1 MKRCLVCDDHALLR
15 EALAGMV
22 RIAWPGVQVCE
33 AADYPQAWAAA
44 EDDFDLC
51 LIDLTMP
58 GAPPLDGIAG
68 MRSVAPELPLIVVT
82 GTADDRQMLAL
93 LDMGVAGFVAKTTS
107 GTVLEA
113 AIRLVL
119 AGGRYVPERLA
130 EIAAPLGAI
139 IAADQPV
146 RLTGRQRDVV
156 RLVARGFSNKEIA
169 RELAIAPSSVKSHLA
184 AAQAA
189 LGTSNRAQTSV
200 RARELLLL

>member
-1 MKRCLVCDDHALLR
+1 
-15 EALAGMV
+15 
-22 RIAWPGVQVCE
+22 
-33 AADYPQAWAAA
+33 
-44 EDDFDLC
+44 
-51 LIDLTMP
+51 
-58 GAPPLDGIAG
+58 
-68 MRSVAPELPLIVVT
+68 
-82 GTADDRQMLAL
+82 
-93 LDMGVAGFVAKTTS
+93 
-107 GTVLEA
+107 
-113 AIRLVL
+113 
-119 AGGRYVPERLA
+119 LA